1 MHITKSEISM
11 RIWRSFLSVALQDA
25 FVVIPEIPH
34 GDISMHNKRADSSTL
49 TMDIEFWEQ
58 ILFLLRDLL
67 PNMNLIQDSIDLASV
82 KNH

>member
-1 MHITKSEISM
+1 MQNGIVDSFTHVPAMHGRHFARCFCRYSGNIAS
-11 RIWRSFLSVALQDA
+11 
-25 FVVIPEIPH
+25 
-34 GDISMHNKRADSSTL
+34 DISMHNKRADSSTL